1 MEKTV
6 FDPAVLEAVRAAEN
20 VVILGHVH
28 PDGDCLGSTLGFRQY
43 LRENMPGKP
52 AEVCLDNP
60 AEKFSYLPG
69 FDEVRTAFDPGRH
82 YDLCVTLDASDLE
95 RLGEFAPYF
104 SSANH
109 TFCLDHH
116 RTNPGFAEN
125 NIINGDA
132 SSCCEVL
139 YGCLDPE
146 KISRETAKC
155 IYTGLVH
162 DTGVFRYSSTS
173 RKTMEIAGAMMEKG
187 IDFGEIIDGSFY
199 RKTFTQNRLMGRALA
214 GSRLYFGG
222 GCIAGVLT
230 AEDMA
235 AEGADHNDVDGII
248 DQMRVTAGVECAL
261 LLYEKAPGEFKASIR
276 SNHTLDVSR
285 IAVSFG
291 GGGHIR
297 AAGFTLR
304 GNSEDCLKEALEAVR
319 RGLQEIREMR
329 PAGEDAPAPADSAR
343 RPETT
348 HD

>member
-1 MEKTV
+1 MYGALFLALISCGKKKESNIIIVRK
-6 FDPAVLEAVRAAEN
+6 PEAAKP
-20 VVILGHVH
+20 VVTQKMGDYARSQVVQWLGAPYKISV
-28 PDGDCLGSTLGFRQY
+28 
-43 LRENMPGKP
+43 
-52 AEVCLDNP
+52 
-60 AEKFSYLPG
+60 KFSADPSLPTVMDG
-69 FDEVRTAFDPGRH
+69 EQRY
-82 YDLCVTLDASDLE
+82 YDNQVTLVITRA
-95 RLGEFAPYF
+95 
-104 SSANH
+104 
-109 TFCLDHH
+109 
-116 RTNPGFAEN
+116 
-125 NIINGDA
+125 
-132 SSCCEVL
+132 
-139 YGCLDPE
+139 
-146 KISRETAKC
+146 
-155 IYTGLVH
+155 
-162 DTGVFRYSSTS
+162 
-173 RKTMEIAGAMMEKG
+173 
-187 IDFGEIIDGSFY
+187 DGTEFY

-319 RGLQEIREMR
+319 RGLEEIREMR